1 VTVAVRAFTA
11 VFGVAERVTDPLPDP
26 GPPATVSHAAVLV
39 ALQAQPTGAVI
50 VTRVG
55 SPLAVIFTVEG
66 DAAYP
71 HAAACVTVTV
81 CPPTLIV
88 ALREVSAEL
97 AAAVMVTLP
106 LPEPVPPLAIPS
118 HVALVVA
125 VHPHP
130 GFVITY
136 SRTVPPAAGMLALSC
151 DTPKVQLA
159 TVKESGETELVPR
172 PPGPTA
178 ATSAA

>member
-1 VTVAVRAFTA
+1 VTDTVCPPTVTVVVRAFTA

-26 GPPATVSHAAVLV
+26 GPPATVSHAALLV
-39 ALQAQPTGAVI
+39 ALQAQPAGAVI
-50 VTRVG
+50 VTLVVF
-55 SPLAVIFTVEG
+55 PLAVIFTVEG

-71 HAAACVTVTV
+71 HAAACVTVTF

-106 LPEPVPPLAIPS
+106 LPEPVPPLVIPS

-151 DTPKVQLA
+151 DTP
-159 TVKESGETELVPR
+159 
-172 PPGPTA
+172 
-178 ATSAA
+178 